1 MSDRETEFLERWRTE
16 RAMYEA
22 WGQYIQ
28 STLSEAVSQAIKP
41 VDLKLFFKMPVS
53 SRVKEEP
60 SLLAKAF
67 HRPEKQYTDPYN
79 DIEDKVGIRVVVLF
93 SEDIEIVE
101 QAINDCK
108 NWTSVKARDFEDE
121 RDQNPS
127 VFDYQSKHYI
137 IRSAADIIHNEITI
151 TKDTPCEVQVRTIL
165 QHAYSEL
172 THDTIYKPNVAA
184 KPDVKRAAAKSMA
197 LIEATADYFTQV
209 RNKINDAQAPAVK
222 VEQATDALYLAHFG
236 DTAEKTALNSIII
249 DHYKQYTDD
258 QYKEKLQDFITGKLY
273 ILDRVK
279 ERAPNM
285 ILYRQPAVLLVY
297 FVVAASPRNG
307 ALGSPL
313 SESELSLIYSDLG
326 RSIPRSS

>member
-1 MSDRETEFLERWRTE
+1 MSDRETGFLKRWRAE
-16 RAMYEA
+16 RPMYEA
-22 WGQYIQ
+22 WGLYIQ
-28 STLSEAVSQAIKP
+28 STLSEAVAQAINP
-41 VDLKLFFKMPVS
+41 DELKLFFKMPIS

-79 DIEDKVGIRVVVLF
+79 EIEDKVGIRVVVLF
-93 SEDIEIVE
+93 SEDIDIVE

-108 NWTSVKARDFEDE
+108 IWTSVKARDFEDE

-127 VFDYQSKHYI
+127 VFDYQSKHFI
-137 IRSAADIIHNEITI
+137 IRTAQDIEHNKVSI
-151 TKDTPCEVQVRTIL
+151 KQDTPCEVQVRTIL

-209 RNKINDAQAPAVK
+209 RSKISDAQAPALK
-222 VEQATDALYLAHFG
+222 LEKSTDELYQSSIG
-236 DTAEKTALNSIII
+236 NIAEKTALNSIII
-249 DHYKQYTDD
+249 DHYKTYTDD
-258 QYKEKLQDFITGKLY
+258 DYEEKLQLFIKEKSY

-279 ERAPNM
+279 ERAPTK

-297 FVVAASPRNG
+297 FIVSASARNG

-326 RSIPRSS
+326 RSIPK